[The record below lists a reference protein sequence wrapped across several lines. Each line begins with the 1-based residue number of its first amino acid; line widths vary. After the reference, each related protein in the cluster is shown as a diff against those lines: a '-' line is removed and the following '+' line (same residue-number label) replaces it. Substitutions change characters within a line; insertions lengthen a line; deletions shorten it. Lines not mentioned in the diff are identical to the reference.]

1 MAEYI
6 DLMKVLDQNDTTT
19 LYKLENDIFD
29 TVVLI
34 YNEDTNKEE
43 TYVLTDMQGPYPTSI
58 DEISEYEWARAED
71 IDW

>member
-34 YNEDTNKEE
+34 YNEDTSKEE